1 MFIFIVLFISC
12 YYFFKILKI
21 FSCSGMFRDVPEC
34 SGMFGHVPAYSGMFH
49 VPGFIDGQVKPSFMT
64 KGGFPLSRACVKFT
78 FSNKIEA
85 MLEWSWMVARK
96 RKSWTSLDFTY
107 KLNTL
112 YPASILLRR
121 VKISCVHTHV
131 KVARKW
137 KPTLNLS
144 TGKTFSEISLSVDRV
159 KSAKYFA
166 YIHNILLTY
175 MVNRRL
181 VSSV

>member
-1 MFIFIVLFISC
+1 
-12 YYFFKILKI
+12 
-21 FSCSGMFRDVPEC
+21 MFR
-34 SGMFGHVPAYSGMFH
+34 HVPACSGMFH
-49 VPGFIDGQVKPSFMT
+49 VPAFIDGQVKPSFMT

-112 YPASILLRR
+112 YPVSILLRR